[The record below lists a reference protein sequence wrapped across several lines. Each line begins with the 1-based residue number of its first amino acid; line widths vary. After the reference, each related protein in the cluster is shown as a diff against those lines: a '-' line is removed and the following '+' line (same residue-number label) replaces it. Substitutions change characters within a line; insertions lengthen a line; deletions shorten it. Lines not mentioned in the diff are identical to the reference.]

1 MITRD
6 SSRIL
11 LVGES
16 AGAMYSALS
25 SAAPRSEIVTT
36 PTVFD
41 AIAELS
47 AGEFHAVFCPAEPIE
62 RRAESAVATLRGVA
76 GDARLILF
84 GHPTHEPLSRRM
96 LKCGCDD
103 YVVTPAEPAEISE
116 ILSQPRNSKG
126 EARSVKDEILPTHS
140 SDSVRERSSE
150 SSSIFDSNI
159 FLDALLNHPTDA
171 PSAAITH
178 LSRTLSPMRLSLLQ
192 QHESPPPAADGFV
205 AFSQPLDRAR
215 SDSPTIYLQAP
226 SSRDEAETREL
237 LDHLAVGF
245 AKLTAVHD
253 RFLHLKKLATTDE
266 LTGLANSRWFRE
278 RLKKI
283 MESAR
288 KNKTPVTLLLFDIDD
303 FKKYNDRHGHGTGDE
318 ILKQTSQLMRR
329 CVREHDVVARIG
341 GDEFAVIFWENQGPR
356 TVRDPHADP
365 DTATGR
371 PPQTP
376 AIMCKRFQSLL
387 AKHAFSA
394 LGSAGLGT
402 LTISGGLATFPWD
415 GANPEELIAAADK
428 ALMFGAKR
436 SGKNSIA
443 LVGEDHSAKIECP
456 RIAIRGLC
464 STI

>member
-16 AGAMYSALS
+16 AGAMHSALS

-84 GHPTHEPLSRRM
+84 GHPTLEPLSRKM
-96 LKCGCDD
+96 LNCGCDD

-116 ILSQPRNSKG
+116 ILNQPRTS
-126 EARSVKDEILPTHS
+126 KDEGGRMKDEENALTQSVTSSPFIPHPSSLEFDPT
-140 SDSVRERSSE
+140 
-150 SSSIFDSNI
+150 I

-171 PSAAITH
+171 PAAAITH

-192 QHESPPPAADGFV
+192 QHEAPPPAADGFV
-205 AFSQPLDRAR
+205 AFSQLVDRAR
-215 SDSPTIYLQAP
+215 NDSPTIYLQAP
-226 SSRDEAETREL
+226 SSRDEAETRKL

-253 RFLHLKKLATTDE
+253 RFQHLKKLATTDE
-266 LTGLANSRWFRE
+266 LTGLANMRWFRE

-356 TVRDPHADP
+356 TVRDPHAEP
-365 DTATGR
+365 EAATGR

-376 AIMCKRFQSLL
+376 AIMCRRFQSLL

-394 LGSAGLGT
+394 LGSTGLGT

-443 LVGEDHSAKIECP
+443 LVGEDHCA
-456 RIAIRGLC
+456 
-464 STI
+464 